1 GDPEYFDKFNATDGV
16 YHLDD
21 SYSGWIARYR
31 QPLLVADSKMCADV
45 KPKIQEYS
53 LVSYIGLPLMVSER
67 FIGTLELSSNK
78 RAAFDHEDMLLLQA
92 VAAQPAI
99 AIENARLY
107 QSRAERVTELSGLQQ
122 IASAMTALTDPRQ
135 MYGQL
140 TSRIAGLM
148 NIEMCGI
155 LLLDPQQ
162 NALVSQPPFFG

>member
-1 GDPEYFDKFNATDGV
+1 
-16 YHLDD
+16 
-21 SYSGWIARYR
+21 
-31 QPLLVADSKMCADV
+31 
-45 KPKIQEYS
+45 
-53 LVSYIGLPLMVSER
+53 YIGLPLTVSER
-67 FIGTLELSSNK
+67 FIGTLELSSRK

-92 VAAQPAI
+92 VAGQAAI

-107 QSRAERVTELSGLQQ
+107 QSQAERVTELSGLQQ
-122 IASAMTALTDPRQ
+122 IASAMTALTDARQ

-162 NALVSQPPFFG
+162 NALISQPPFFGVPDTILSMYRIPLQEFSQTHNIFTTRDWWYSNNVRNDDLVRAAGWL